1 MALKK
6 PGIGCAFEK
15 NNGIFLSKT
24 RNWWQNGCQLHFHN
38 VFVADKMNKP
48 EFPSTLRMTEG
59 LRIAEVERDTGI
71 GKDTLRVWERRYG
84 FPNPER
90 DDAGERIYPMEQI
103 ERLRIIRRLMDQG
116 LRPGKIITQ
125 DLSALLQLLD
135 TQTSQTVDPERY
147 MQCNGMLK
155 LLRMHRGHELRHSL
169 NRILVKE
176 GLQRFITH
184 TVLPMN
190 DVVGDSW
197 LRGELSVP
205 EEHLYTEQIQNVIRH
220 AIQLQPAMTQ
230 PPRILLTTFP
240 NEEHGLGLLM
250 VEAMCTA
257 EGAQCTSLGTR
268 LPLSDIASYASN
280 GGFDVVAVSFSAAY
294 PGRDALKDLAQFR
307 DLLAPEIVIWAGGSA
322 LLSRKAEITGVRIIT
337 EIDAV
342 PGLIAQWRHT
352 HELGA

>member
-1 MALKK
+1 MNRPELLNT
-6 PGIGCAFEK
+6 PG
-15 NNGIFLSKT
+15 
-24 RNWWQNGCQLHFHN
+24 
-38 VFVADKMNKP
+38 
-48 EFPSTLRMTEG
+48 MTG
-59 LRIAEVERDTGI
+59 GQRIAEVERDTGI

-90 DDAGERIYPMEQI
+90 DDAGERIYPMDQI
-103 ERLRIIRRLMDQG
+103 ERLRVIRRLMDQG

-125 DLSALLQLLD
+125 NLSELLQLLD
-135 TQTSQTVDPERY
+135 TQCRKTTDPERY
-147 MQCNGMLK
+147 LICNSMLK

-176 GLQRFITH
+176 GLQRFISH
-184 TVLPMN
+184 TVVPMN
-190 DVVGDSW
+190 EVVGDSW

-205 EEHLYTEQIQNVIRH
+205 EEHLYTEQVQNVIRH
-220 AIQLQPAMTQ
+220 AIQLQPVSNQ

-240 NEEHGLGLLM
+240 SEEHGLGLLM

-268 LPLSDIASYASN
+268 LPLPDIASYASG

-307 DLLAPEIVIWAGGSA
+307 DLLPSEIVIWAGGGA
-322 LLSRKAEITGVRIIT
+322 LAGKKITLPGIRVMT
-337 EIDAV
+337 DIDAV
-342 PGLIAQWRHT
+342 PELVFQWR
-352 HELGA
+352 GACEPEV